1 MIRGVWNYIRTIIFY
16 TLGIMNT
23 IFIRPEDVG
32 TLKNYIGYI
41 LLLLAIMDTIFKVK
55 YLKPRNQYSWIT
67 LLITL

>member
-55 YLKPRNQYSWIT
+55 NIIKQKNNSVINKNG
-67 LLITL
+67 

>member
-41 LLLLAIMDTIFKVK
+41 LLLLAIVDTIFKVK
-55 YLKPRNQYSWIT
+55 YILKQKKNSEINT
-67 LLITL
+67 SG